1 MQRGIVHVQVSGFP
15 LHLLFYREIWIAFLT
30 GDNIDRENMAQK
42 GENMAQKGENM
53 AQKGENRAGTV
64 IKNDM

>member
-1 MQRGIVHVQVSGFP
+1 MQRGIVHVVSGFT